1 MAGFPCPRKQLV
13 DFVDLVLGDAA
24 EEVGEPGLG
33 VNVVELGGFD
43 QGVGDGGG
51 LAAALR
57 ADEEPVFAAQ
67 RQQPFILPMSGRKS
81 SFITAGI
88 LSKVADFASSIART
102 GRRVGSS
109 TSRWHPA
116 S

>member
-1 MAGFPCPRKQLV
+1 VVADAGEDVCEIGF
-13 DFVDLVLGDAA
+13 
-24 EEVGEPGLG
+24 G
-33 VNVVELGGFD
+33 VQARELGGLD
-43 QGVGDGGG
+43 DGHGVGED
-51 LAAALR
+51 LAAGVGAG
-57 ADEEPVFAAQ
+57 EEEILAPVP
-67 RQQPFILPMSGRKS
+67 QQPFILPMSGRKS